1 MIQSYHFQRRE
12 IHERLCFADK
22 PQLIYMI
29 HMQIMGFSKY
39 SSRLHFDRNEESMK
53 KRKDKDLA
61 YIDHYRYRQ
70 LLYFCFQYNTWKQEI
85 EEMNKNLKP
94 DGMHYDGMPKARS
107 ISSETERKAI
117 RLVVLQKKIDAVDRA
132 AKTASPDLAKYIIY
146 YCANRD
152 INFEYLRS
160 RMKIPCSES
169 TFFRH
174 RAVFFRVLSSILDE
188 YCL

>member
-1 MIQSYHFQRRE
+1 MMECQKHALFLR
-12 IHERLCFADK
+12 
-22 PQLIYMI
+22 
-29 HMQIMGFSKY
+29 
-39 SSRLHFDRNEESMK
+39 
-53 KRKDKDLA
+53 
-61 YIDHYRYRQ
+61 
-70 LLYFCFQYNTWKQEI
+70 
-85 EEMNKNLKP
+85 
-94 DGMHYDGMPKARS
+94 
-107 ISSETERKAI
+107 ETERKAI
-117 RLVVLQKKIDAVDRA
+117 RLVVLQKKIDAVDQA

>member
-1 MIQSYHFQRRE
+1 
-12 IHERLCFADK
+12 
-22 PQLIYMI
+22 
-29 HMQIMGFSKY
+29 
-39 SSRLHFDRNEESMK
+39 
-53 KRKDKDLA
+53 
-61 YIDHYRYRQ
+61 
-70 LLYFCFQYNTWKQEI
+70 
-85 EEMNKNLKP
+85 MNKNLKP

-174 RAVFFRVLSSILDE
+174 RAAFFRVLSSILDE

>member
-1 MIQSYHFQRRE
+1 
-12 IHERLCFADK
+12 
-22 PQLIYMI
+22 
-29 HMQIMGFSKY
+29 
-39 SSRLHFDRNEESMK
+39 
-53 KRKDKDLA
+53 
-61 YIDHYRYRQ
+61 
-70 LLYFCFQYNTWKQEI
+70 
-85 EEMNKNLKP
+85 MNKNLKP
-94 DGMHYDGMPKARS
+94 MECIMMECQKHALFLR
-107 ISSETERKAI
+107 ETERKAI